1 MRYFLFIFFFIIFNP
16 VFSESIYKFELN
28 GNFTE
33 NTITLSDESTFSNIK
48 TFGAFSDNQG
58 NIGKY
63 ECNGIREAT
72 NKGKLID
79 INVLCEVTDKSL
91 DKFWIKAKRITDKSG
106 GVGSYYIID
115 TTGKFKTIEGK
126 TCAYAV
132 TFFNE
137 IIFIKAVCNK

>member
-1 MRYFLFIFFFIIFNP
+1 MKYYFFLCFLIFVKTILAEE
-16 VFSESIYKFELN
+16 VYKFEFN

-33 NTITLSDESTFSNIK
+33 NTVTLSDKSTFSSLNSY
-48 TFGAFSDNQG
+48 GAFSDNKG

-63 ECNGIREAT
+63 ECNGVREAT

-79 INVLCEVTDKSL
+79 INVLCEVTDKDM
-91 DKFWIKAKRITDKSG
+91 DKLWMKAKRVTDKSG

-115 TTGKFKTIEGK
+115 TTGKFKILEGK
-126 TCAYAV
+126 FCAYAV

-137 IIFIKAVCNK
+137 IIFVKAVCK